1 MKACRRT
8 EYRCGG
14 KNSYKEIKNFFIKE
28 GFGEV
33 SSKLLLCR
41 RIAEREK
48 NRKGVKMRRFDIKE
62 RTYKSEEMFLSEYAC
77 KSRDTKGREREEA
90 PCNMRTDFQRDRDR
104 IIYSKAFLRLKNKTQ
119 VFFSPEGD
127 HFRTRMTH
135 TIDVS
140 QIARSIARSL
150 ALNEDL
156 AEAIALGHD
165 LGHTP
170 FGHAGERVLN
180 SLSPTGFAHNVQSL
194 RVVDVLEKEGKGL
207 NLTFEVRDGIL
218 NHKKSGNPA
227 TLEGKAV
234 SLADRIAYVNHD
246 IEDAIRAGLLRA
258 EDLPKEDV
266 SVLGESSRDRINTMI
281 TSIYE
286 NSKGKNRVAMG
297 KREAEAL
304 EDLRAFMFDK
314 VYITPTS
321 MKEEERA
328 KRMLSG
334 MYEYFKANKDRLP
347 AFYLALSE
355 WYPLEQVICDYL
367 SSMTDKFAIAVFEY
381 IFVPRSWALTEKD
394 IEEI

>member
-1 MKACRRT
+1 M
-8 EYRCGG
+8 
-14 KNSYKEIKNFFIKE
+14 NNNFD
-28 GFGEV
+28 V
-33 SSKLLLCR
+33 
-41 RIAEREK
+41 
-48 NRKGVKMRRFDIKE
+48 KE
-62 RTYKSEEMFLSEYAC
+62 RTYRMEEMFLSPFAQKSA
-77 KSRDTKGREREEA
+77 KSRGRDRDET

-127 HFRTRMTH
+127 HFRTRLTH

-140 QIARSIARSL
+140 QIARSISRSL

-156 AEAIALGHD
+156 TEAIALGHD

-180 SLSPTGFAHNVQSL
+180 SLNPNGFSHNEQSL
-194 RVVDVLEKEGKGL
+194 RVAEVLEKEGRGL

-246 IEDAIRAGLLRA
+246 IEDAIRAGLLKA
-258 EDLPKEDV
+258 EELPQEDIA
-266 SVLGESSRDRINTMI
+266 VLGNSSRERINTMI

-286 NSKGKNRVAMG
+286 NSVGKNEVKMG
-297 KREAEAL
+297 ITEAAAL
-304 EDLRAFMFDK
+304 ENLRSFMFNK
-314 VYITPTS
+314 VYITALS
-321 MKEEERA
+321 LKEEERA
-328 KRMLSG
+328 NRMLSG
-334 MYEYFKANKDRLP
+334 MFEYFMKNQEKLP
-347 AFYLALSE
+347 AFYRSLLAQ
-355 WYPLEQVICDYL
+355 YPLEQVICDYL
-367 SSMTDKFAIAVFEY
+367 SSMTDKFAVAVFNY
-381 IFVPRSWALTEKD
+381 LYVPRSWALRQED

>member
-1 MKACRRT
+1 MDKNDSVKQRT
-8 EYRCGG
+8 Y
-14 KNSYKEIKNFFIKE
+14 
-28 GFGEV
+28 
-33 SSKLLLCR
+33 
-41 RIAEREK
+41 A
-48 NRKGVKMRRFDIKE
+48 KE
-62 RTYKSEEMFLSEYAC
+62 RAFLSGYAC
-77 KSRDTKGREREEA
+77 LSENTRGRLRPETECE
-90 PCNMRTDFQRDRDR
+90 MRTAFQRDRDR

-170 FGHAGERVLN
+170 FGHAGERVLA
-180 SLSPTGFAHNVQSL
+180 SLSPDGFSHNVQSL
-194 RVVDVLEKEGKGL
+194 RVVDVLEKDGKGL
-207 NLTFEVRDGIL
+207 NLTFEVRDGIV

-246 IEDAIRAGLLRA
+246 IEDAIRAGLLR
-258 EDLPKEDV
+258 EDELPKEDV
-266 SVLGESSRDRINTMI
+266 EILGGSSRDRINTMI

-286 NSKGKNRVAMG
+286 NSAGKNQVKMG
-297 KREAEAL
+297 EREARAL
-304 EDLRAFMFDK
+304 ENLRSFMFEK
-314 VYITPTS
+314 VYITPLS

-328 KRMLSG
+328 KRMLSA
-334 MYEYFKANKDRLP
+334 MYDYFTGNKDKLP

-355 WYPLEQVICDYL
+355 KYPLEQVVCDYL
-367 SSMTDKFAIAVFEY
+367 SSMTDKFAVAVFNNLF
-381 IFVPRSWALTEKD
+381 IPRSWGLTEKD

>member
-1 MKACRRT
+1 MADH
-8 EYRCGG
+8 
-14 KNSYKEIKNFFIKE
+14 S
-28 GFGEV
+28 
-33 SSKLLLCR
+33 
-41 RIAEREK
+41 A
-48 NRKGVKMRRFDIKE
+48 KE
-62 RTYKSEEMFLSEYAC
+62 RTYRKEEMFLSPYAC
-77 KSRDTKGREREEA
+77 RSADTRGRQREET
-90 PCNMRTDFQRDRDR
+90 PCAMRTDFQRDRDR

-170 FGHAGERVLN
+170 FGHAGERVLA
-180 SLSPTGFAHNVQSL
+180 SLSSAGFAHNEQSL
-194 RVVDVLEKEGKGL
+194 RVVDVLEKEGRGL

-227 TLEGKAV
+227 TLEGKTV

-258 EDLPKEDV
+258 EDLPARDV
-266 SVLGESSRDRINTMI
+266 KVLGATSRERINTMI

-286 NSKGKNRVAMG
+286 NSMG
-297 KREAEAL
+297 KDTVKMGEREAEAL
-304 EDLRAFMFDK
+304 EDLRAFMFEK
-314 VYITPTS
+314 VYITPIS

-328 KRMLSG
+328 KRMLSS
-334 MYEYFKANKDRLP
+334 MFDHFKEEKDRLP
-347 AFYLALSE
+347 AFYLSLSE
-355 WYPLEQVICDYL
+355 RWPLEQVICDYL
-367 SSMTDKFAIAVFEY
+367 SSMTDKFAVAVFDN
-381 IFVPRSWALTEKD
+381 IFVPHSWALTQKD

>member
-1 MKACRRT
+1 MKDD
-8 EYRCGG
+8 
-14 KNSYKEIKNFFIKE
+14 S
-28 GFGEV
+28 V
-33 SSKLLLCR
+33 
-41 RIAEREK
+41 
-48 NRKGVKMRRFDIKE
+48 KE
-62 RTYKSEEMFLSEYAC
+62 RTYRKEEMFLSPYAC
-77 KSRDTKGREREEA
+77 HSQNTRGRQRPEEA
-90 PCNMRTDFQRDRDR
+90 CKMRTDFQRDRDR

-170 FGHAGERVLN
+170 FGHAGERVLA
-180 SLSPTGFAHNVQSL
+180 SLSPTGFAHNLQSL
-194 RVVDVLEKEGKGL
+194 RVVDVLEKEGRGL
-207 NLTFEVRDGIL
+207 NLTYEVRDGIV
-218 NHKKSGNPA
+218 NHKKSGNPI

-246 IEDAIRAGLLRA
+246 IEDAIRAGLLR
-258 EDLPKEDV
+258 EEELPKSDIKI
-266 SVLGESSRDRINTMI
+266 LGNTSRDRINRMI

-286 NSKGKNRVAMG
+286 NSAGKNEVKMG
-297 KREAEAL
+297 EKEAAAL
-304 EDLRAFMFDK
+304 EHLRSFMFDK
-314 VYITPTS
+314 VYITPLS

-334 MYEYFKANKDRLP
+334 IYEYFYNNKEKLP
-347 AFYLALSE
+347 LFYLMLSKT
-355 WYPLEQVICDYL
+355 YPLEQVLCDYL
-367 SSMTDKFAIAVFEY
+367 SSMTDKFAIAVFNN
-381 IFVPRSWALTEKD
+381 IFVPRSWALTEQD

>member
-1 MKACRRT
+1 MADF
-8 EYRCGG
+8 Y
-14 KNSYKEIKNFFIKE
+14 
-28 GFGEV
+28 
-33 SSKLLLCR
+33 
-41 RIAEREK
+41 A
-48 NRKGVKMRRFDIKE
+48 KE
-62 RTYKSEEMFLSEYAC
+62 RTYRMEEMFFSEYAC
-77 KSRDTKGREREEA
+77 KSISTRGRMREET

-180 SLSPTGFAHNVQSL
+180 ELSPNGFSHNEQSL
-194 RVVDVLEKEGKGL
+194 RVVDILEKDGKGL

-234 SLADRIAYVNHD
+234 SWADRIAYVNHD
-246 IEDAIRAGLLRA
+246 IEDAIRAGLLR
-258 EDLPKEDV
+258 EDQLPKREIRI
-266 SVLGESSRDRINTMI
+266 LGSTSRDRINKMI
-281 TSIYE
+281 TSIYQE
-286 NSKGKNRVAMG
+286 SVGKNQVSMG
-297 KREAEAL
+297 ERETEAL
-304 EDLRAFMFDK
+304 ENLRAFMFK
-314 VYITPTS
+314 NVYITPVS

-328 KRMLSG
+328 KRMLFG
-334 MYEYFKANKDRLP
+334 MYDYFHKNRDKLP
-347 AFYLALSE
+347 AFYRQLCE
-355 WYPLEQVICDYL
+355 RFPLEQVICDYL
-367 SSMTDKFAIAVFEY
+367 SSMTDKFAIAVFDY
-381 IFVPRSWALTEKD
+381 LFVPHSWALTERD

>member
-1 MKACRRT
+1 MISDSVKKRT
-8 EYRCGG
+8 YE
-14 KNSYKEIKNFFIKE
+14 
-28 GFGEV
+28 
-33 SSKLLLCR
+33 
-41 RIAEREK
+41 
-48 NRKGVKMRRFDIKE
+48 KE
-62 RTYKSEEMFLSEYAC
+62 RAFLSPYAKRSEE
-77 KSRDTKGREREEA
+77 TKGRLREET

-180 SLSPTGFAHNVQSL
+180 SLSPYGFAHNEQSL
-194 RVVDVLEKEGKGL
+194 RVVDILEKEGRGL
-207 NLTFEVRDGIL
+207 NLTFEVRDGIV
-218 NHKKSGNPA
+218 NHKKSGHPA

-246 IEDAIRAGLLRA
+246 IEDAIRAGLLRE
-258 EDLPKEDV
+258 EDLPKRDV
-266 SVLGESSRDRINTMI
+266 EVLGHSSRDHINRMI

-286 NSKGKNRVAMG
+286 NSVGIDDVRMG
-297 KREAEAL
+297 GEEAAAL
-304 EDLRAFMFDK
+304 EDLRAFMFRE
-314 VYITPTS
+314 VYITERS
-321 MKEEERA
+321 QKEEERA
-328 KRMLSG
+328 KRMLTA
-334 MYEYFKANKDRLP
+334 MFDYFMKDKDKLP
-347 AFYLALSE
+347 AFYRRLAE
-355 WYPLEQVICDYL
+355 QYPLEQAISDYL
-367 SSMTDKFAIAVFEY
+367 SSMTDKYAVAVFNS
-381 IFVPRSWALTEKD
+381 IFIPKSWALTED
-394 IEEI
+394 EIEY

>member
-1 MKACRRT
+1 MESYDSAKRRT
-8 EYRCGG
+8 Y
-14 KNSYKEIKNFFIKE
+14 
-28 GFGEV
+28 
-33 SSKLLLCR
+33 
-41 RIAEREK
+41 
-48 NRKGVKMRRFDIKE
+48 
-62 RTYKSEEMFLSEYAC
+62 EMEAQFLSPFAQRSENT
-77 KSRDTKGREREEA
+77 RGRQRRET
-90 PCNMRTDFQRDRDR
+90 PCDMRTDFQRDRDR

-180 SLSPTGFAHNVQSL
+180 SLSPFGFAHNEQSL

-207 NLTFEVRDGIL
+207 NLTFEVRDGIV
-218 NHKKSGNPA
+218 NHKKSGKPA

-246 IEDAIRAGLLRA
+246 IEDAIRAGLLR
-258 EDLPKEDV
+258 EEELPKEEI
-266 SVLGESSRDRINTMI
+266 SVLGASSRDRINTMI
-281 TSIYE
+281 KSIYK
-286 NSKGKNRVAMG
+286 SSVGKNTVEMG
-297 KREAEAL
+297 EREAKAL
-304 EDLRAFMFDK
+304 ENLRSFMFER
-314 VYITPTS
+314 VYITDLS

-328 KRMLSG
+328 RRMLSA
-334 MYEYFKANKDRLP
+334 MYDYFSKNRDRLP
-347 AFYLALSE
+347 DFYLALSE
-355 WYPLEQVICDYL
+355 KYPLEQVLCDYL
-367 SSMTDKFAIAVFEY
+367 SSMTDKYAIAVFENL
-381 IFVPRSWALTEKD
+381 FVPRSWALRQED
-394 IEEI
+394 IEEN

>member
-1 MKACRRT
+1 MSFDDAVKRRT
-8 EYRCGG
+8 YE
-14 KNSYKEIKNFFIKE
+14 
-28 GFGEV
+28 
-33 SSKLLLCR
+33 
-41 RIAEREK
+41 
-48 NRKGVKMRRFDIKE
+48 KE
-62 RTYKSEEMFLSEYAC
+62 RQFFSAYATLSENT
-77 KSRDTKGREREEA
+77 RGREREET

-170 FGHAGERVLN
+170 FGHAGERVLAT
-180 SLSPTGFAHNVQSL
+180 LAPDGFSHNVQSL
-194 RVVDVLEKEGKGL
+194 RVVDVLEKEGRGL
-207 NLTFEVRDGIL
+207 NRTFEVRDGIL
-218 NHKKSGNPA
+218 NHKKSGKPA
-227 TLEGKAV
+227 TLEGMAV

-258 EDLPKEDV
+258 EELPKEDV
-266 SVLGESSRDRINTMI
+266 ELLGSTSRDRINRMI

-286 NSKGKNRVAMG
+286 NSEGKNFVRMG
-297 KREAEAL
+297 EAEARAL
-304 EDLRAFMFDK
+304 EHLRSFMFER
-314 VYITPTS
+314 VYITPIS
-321 MKEEERA
+321 MREEERA
-328 KRMLSG
+328 KRMLSA
-334 MYEYFKANKDRLP
+334 MYDYFYGHVDKLP
-347 AFYLALSE
+347 AFYRELSE
-355 WYPLEQVICDYL
+355 RWPLGQVICDYL
-367 SSMTDKFAIAVFEY
+367 SSMTDKFAVAVFDY
-381 IFVPRSWALTEKD
+381 IFVPHSWALTEKD

>member
-1 MKACRRT
+1 MADF
-8 EYRCGG
+8 
-14 KNSYKEIKNFFIKE
+14 S
-28 GFGEV
+28 
-33 SSKLLLCR
+33 
-41 RIAEREK
+41 
-48 NRKGVKMRRFDIKE
+48 IKE
-62 RTYKSEEMFLSEYAC
+62 RRYAIEEQFLSEFAC
-77 KSRDTKGREREEA
+77 RSKDTKGRQRPEEE
-90 PCNMRTDFQRDRDR
+90 CNMRTAFQRDRDR

-180 SLSPTGFAHNVQSL
+180 SLAPNGFAHNIQSL
-194 RVVDVLEKEGKGL
+194 RVVDVLEKDGRGL
-207 NLTFEVRDGIL
+207 NLTFEVRDGIV
-218 NHKKSGNPA
+218 NHKKSGRPA

-246 IEDAIRAGLLRA
+246 IEDAVRAGLLR
-258 EDLPKEDV
+258 EEELPKREV
-266 SVLGESSRDRINTMI
+266 SVLGSSSRDRINTMI
-281 TSIYE
+281 SSIYQ
-286 NSKGKNRVAMG
+286 NSAGKNQVRMG
-297 KREAEAL
+297 EREAEAL
-304 EDLRAFMFDK
+304 ENLRAFMFEK
-314 VYITPTS
+314 VYITPLS

-328 KRMLSG
+328 KRMLSA
-334 MYEYFKANKDRLP
+334 MYDYFLKNKDKLP
-347 AFYLALSE
+347 AFYLSLCE
-355 WYPLEQVICDYL
+355 RYPLEQVVCDYL
-367 SSMTDKFAIAVFEY
+367 SSMTDKFAVAVFDN
-381 IFVPRSWALTEKD
+381 IFVPHSWALTEKD

>member
-1 MKACRRT
+1 MHGLSA
-8 EYRCGG
+8 
-14 KNSYKEIKNFFIKE
+14 
-28 GFGEV
+28 
-33 SSKLLLCR
+33 
-41 RIAEREK
+41 
-48 NRKGVKMRRFDIKE
+48 KE
-62 RTYKSEEMFLSEYAC
+62 RTYKKEEMFLSSYAC
-77 KSRDTKGREREEA
+77 RSADTRGRQREET
-90 PCNMRTDFQRDRDR
+90 PCSMRTDFQRDRDR

-180 SLSPTGFAHNVQSL
+180 AISPLGFSHNVQSL

-218 NHKKSGNPA
+218 NHKKSGSPA
-227 TLEGKAV
+227 TLEGRAV

-246 IEDAIRAGLLRA
+246 IEDAIRADLLRA
-258 EDLPKEDV
+258 EDLPAQDV
-266 SVLGESSRDRINTMI
+266 KALGATSRERINTMI

-286 NSKGKNRVAMG
+286 NSMGENTVRMG
-297 KREAEAL
+297 KTEADAL
-304 EDLRAFMFDK
+304 EDLRTFMFEK
-314 VYITPTS
+314 VYITPVS
-321 MKEEERA
+321 MREEERA
-328 KRMLSG
+328 KRMLFS
-334 MYEYFKANKDRLP
+334 MYDYFLKNKDKLP

-355 WYPLEQVICDYL
+355 EYPLEQVICDYL
-367 SSMTDKFAIAVFEY
+367 SSMTDKFAVAVFDN
-381 IFVPRSWALTEKD
+381 IFVPHSWALTQKD